1 MYREFFGLKE
11 NPFSLTPDPQYFY
24 LGASH
29 LAAVESLLFGIQRRM
44 GFMLVTGDIGTGK
57 TTLCRFLL
65 ERLSGEKIKTAVLFN
80 PFLAEEELWAAILK
94 DFGLPFQNLSRKEM
108 IDTLY
113 EFLLAL
119 LSQGEN
125 AVLIID
131 EAQNLSGP
139 LLEQIR
145 LLSNLE
151 TEKEKILQIILFGQ
165 LELKEKLN
173 SPELKQLNQRLALR
187 LQLYPLSY
195 QEMENYIY
203 QRLIIAGGRG
213 SIFFSKAAL
222 REIYHFSQGVPR
234 LINLLCDRAL
244 LAAFVAQTHHIDR
257 AIVQRGERSLLGRE
271 REKRI
276 WWRKPYALWLIF
288 LCLLGGLIMGSTFL
302 PQWKSWLNLAMEK
315 VGYQGIFASGP

>member
-29 LAAVESLLFGIQRRM
+29 LAAIESLLFGIQRKM
-44 GFMLVTGDIGTGK
+44 GFMVVTGDIGTGK
-57 TTLCRFLL
+57 TTLCRVLL
-65 ERLSGEKIKTAVLFN
+65 ERLGGEKIKTAVIFN
-80 PFLAEEELWAAILK
+80 PFLSEEELWASILK

-108 IDTLY
+108 IDSLY
-113 EFLLAL
+113 EFLLTL
-119 LSQGEN
+119 LSHGEN

-131 EAQNLSGP
+131 EAQNLSVP

-151 TEKEKILQIILFGQ
+151 TEKEKIIQIVLFGQ
-165 LELKEKLN
+165 LELNEKLN
-173 SPELKQLNQRLALR
+173 SSDLRQLNQRLALR

-213 SIFFSKAAL
+213 NILLSKSAL
-222 REIYHFSQGVPR
+222 REIYRFSKGVPR

-244 LAAFVAQTHHIDR
+244 LAAFVAQTNHIDR
-257 AIVQRGERSLLGRE
+257 AVVQRGEKSLLGRE

-276 WWRKPYALWLIF
+276 WSRKPYALWIIF

-302 PQWKSWLNLAMEK
+302 PQWKSWVNLAMEK
-315 VGYQGIFASGP
+315 IGYKVILSSGQ